1 MYTTFAKQKT
11 KQKQKEMK
19 VFFAAVFGAGGEP
32 GGFFRILEI
41 MHRPS

>member
-1 MYTTFAKQKT
+1 MYTTFAKQK
-11 KQKQKEMK
+11 KQKEKEMK
-19 VFFAAVFGAGGEP
+19 VFFVAVFGAGGEP

>member
-1 MYTTFAKQKT
+1 MYTTFAKQT
-11 KQKQKEMK
+11 KKQKEEKK